1 MARLN
6 HIDVRQ
12 RSEIARAAG
21 RVRGFTL
28 IEAVVVMS
36 IVAIMVGLAGPY
48 LRDLILAQRV
58 KNASFDVFSTI
69 TFARSEAISRNSTV
83 SITPS
88 GGNWSNGW
96 SVVEDAGGTTLR
108 TQNAVANVT
117 ISGPTNV
124 VYNGTGR
131 LNAAL
136 SNPFSLTGTGVLA
149 ANSRCIR
156 IDPSGR
162 PRVASGTCS

>member
-1 MARLN
+1 MARPN

-12 RSEIARAAG
+12 RSEIVRAGA

-48 LRDLILAQRV
+48 LRDLVLAQRV

-69 TFARSEAISRNSTV
+69 TYARSEAISRNAAVT
-83 SITPS
+83 ITSAS
-88 GGNWSNGW
+88 GTNWADGW
-96 SVVEDAGGTTLR
+96 SVTDASGNTLR

-117 ISGPTNV
+117 ITGPGTV
-124 VYNGTGR
+124 VYNAMGR
-131 LNAAL
+131 VSATVTI
-136 SNPFSLTGTGVLA
+136 SLTGTGVLV
-149 ANSRCIR
+149 ANSRCINV
-156 IDPSGR
+156 DPSGR
-162 PRVASGTCS
+162 PRVASGSCS

>member
-1 MARLN
+1 MARPN

-12 RSEIARAAG
+12 RSEIVRAGA

-48 LRDLILAQRV
+48 LRDLVLAQRV

-69 TFARSEAISRNSTV
+69 TYARSEAISRNAAVT
-83 SITPS
+83 ITSAS
-88 GGNWSNGW
+88 GTNWADGW
-96 SVVEDAGGTTLR
+96 SVTDASGNALR

-117 ISGPTNV
+117 ITGPGTV
-124 VYNGTGR
+124 VYNAMGR
-131 LNAAL
+131 VSATVTI
-136 SNPFSLTGTGVLA
+136 SLTGTGVLV
-149 ANSRCIR
+149 ANSRCITV
-156 IDPSGR
+156 DPSGR
-162 PRVASGTCS
+162 PRVASGSCS